1 VCPEPDIELVELGQR
16 IKALEKQLKSLDK
29 RLLRAE
35 LRLEE
40 IAAEHQGGWKKFND
54 P

>member
-1 VCPEPDIELVELGQR
+1 MCPERDIELVELEQR

-40 IAAEHQGGWKKFND
+40 IAAERQGGWKNFND